1 MKLQFIFL
9 FNYFVFINC
18 LSYSNSNNFLSN
30 YFNSNKFNS
39 YSNNFLSN
47 SNKNTYLSYV
57 VSHSFQSSNQLIY
70 SFSSS
75 YKQNNIWVPTIM
87 PTKVNTIMPTKVNTK
102 ISAPIISFDTKI
114 SFNNYNTIKL
124 DEKSQTVI
132 ILATA
137 SSMNISSSFIKY
149 IGSDI
154 QSRRKLFR
162 YIFELQGFNIQV
174 YLQTNIPLEDKFA
187 SFINNPRA
195 LYSTITTNLVNSV
208 SSGLFQ
214 NYLQAASNALKITN
228 FANSTILSVQTDNYI
243 IKAPNS
249 NKTYKNNNNT
259 DFKSIIY
266 VVLFTIIILTLV
278 KISYDFQT
286 KKKPCECVK
295 FTSLNLTLDVNEIN
309 ININEPK

>member
-1 MKLQFIFL
+1 MKLQLIFI

-30 YFNSNKFNS
+30 YFNSKKFNS

-70 SFSSS
+70 SLSSS

-87 PTKVNTIMPTKVNTK
+87 PTLKPTQVNTVSPPTLNPTKNTM
-102 ISAPIISFDTKI
+102 DT
-114 SFNNYNTIKL
+114 N
-124 DEKSQTVI
+124 
-132 ILATA
+132 
-137 SSMNISSSFIKY
+137 
-149 IGSDI
+149 
-154 QSRRKLFR
+154 
-162 YIFELQGFNIQV
+162 
-174 YLQTNIPLEDKFA
+174 
-187 SFINNPRA
+187 
-195 LYSTITTNLVNSV
+195 
-208 SSGLFQ
+208 
-214 NYLQAASNALKITN
+214 
-228 FANSTILSVQTDNYI
+228 
-243 IKAPNS
+243 
-249 NKTYKNNNNT
+249 
-259 DFKSIIY
+259 SIIY

-286 KKKPCECVK
+286 KKKPCEYVK